1 MGITAA
7 TPTEFIEKAKGI
19 VCSHNDL
26 QKRRGGLQ
34 EEIKRLEQEQE
45 QLIQAK
51 EKELL
56 DQVIF
61 FFIVGTV
68 WFLKSISQNIGGKDI
83 MEDKGILTVAT
94 YFHSATI
101 LKLQYLTGIFSHF
114 YCSVADPGCLSR
126 IPDPGFFPSR
136 IPDPGSRIP
145 KNIGR

>member
-61 FFIVGTV
+61 F
-68 WFLKSISQNIGGKDI
+68 L
-83 MEDKGILTVAT
+83 L
-94 YFHSATI
+94 
-101 LKLQYLTGIFSHF
+101 
-114 YCSVADPGCLSR
+114 
-126 IPDPGFFPSR
+126 
-136 IPDPGSRIP
+136 
-145 KNIGR
+145 